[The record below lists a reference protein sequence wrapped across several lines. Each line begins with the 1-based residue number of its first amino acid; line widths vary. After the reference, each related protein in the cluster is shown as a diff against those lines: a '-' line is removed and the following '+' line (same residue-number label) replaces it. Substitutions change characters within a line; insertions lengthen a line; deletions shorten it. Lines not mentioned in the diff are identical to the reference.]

1 MTEPLRPFTLG
12 EILDRTAQLYR
23 RNFLLF
29 AGVAA
34 VPAASILVVLIPFIG
49 MIALPL
55 RAAAKGGTPQSATM
69 VALLM
74 AMGVVVIPVAIA
86 ATVVSQAGLVRSAI
100 AAHMGQKLRIREAIK
115 SVWPRFWRYLGVMIM
130 QGIMA
135 GLIPAV
141 IAGVVVG
148 LLFFLTRLAGGGV
161 AANAGFGFFTFI
173 VVTAMI
179 VVIVIR
185 ALSYSLSL
193 PACVVEDK
201 PIWQSLQRSLK
212 LSKGTRG
219 RIFLMFLLV
228 YALSVIVSIIGYI
241 PVVIVTAVAA
251 LMGHGG
257 ATSAVLIVIGEIV
270 NVLVNFALQ
279 TLITPVYIVALV
291 LFYYD
296 QRIRTEGYDIEW
308 MMERAGLTG
317 AEAPRELHPGQGTTA
332 GEPAADAGTLNG

>member
-1 MTEPLRPFTLG
+1 MSESLRPFTLG

-34 VPAASILVVLIPFIG
+34 VPTAAILVVLIPFIG
-49 MIALPL
+49 MIAVPI
-55 RAAAKGGTPQSATM
+55 RAAAKGVPQPTTM
-69 VALLM
+69 VALLV
-74 AMGVVVIPVAIA
+74 AMGLVVIPVAIA
-86 ATVVSQAGLVRSAI
+86 ATVVAQAGLVRSAV

-141 IAGVVVG
+141 AAGIVVG
-148 LLFFLTRLAGGGV
+148 ILFFLTRLAGGGI
-161 AANAGFGFFTFI
+161 AANAGFGFFAF
-173 VVTAMI
+173 VVVAAMM

-257 ATSAVLIVIGEIV
+257 ATSTVLIVIGEIV

-317 AEAPRELHPGQGTTA
+317 AQTPLEAHPGQGTMP
-332 GEPAADAGTLNG
+332 GEPAADAGAVNG